1 MNELSSASSLR
12 PETLDARRYL
22 QSLTEQ
28 AMRLGLM
35 TGRQFEALEGN
46 LLSLLA
52 AQTDKLNGGKSS
64 SIRLEQAQELLGGV
78 LFALSLRLKAENT
91 PEKALELIQNVPVL
105 ALYEDGIAL
114 IRKRLNVCRLMQQR
128 ILSSLFRTPN
138 RFYRLTVEGGING
151 FFKLYRPQFFPQETH
166 ITADYPPLLGRP
178 ALDGVEFIEQYLRH
192 IEAENAILRRFDP
205 DDVHRL
211 LLSLSREYADS
222 PINLLEYPL
231 LAALGLALLGQNPWR
246 LNLTAEGVARLQVML
261 SPLDVSAIHE
271 QLAQALES
279 LQGELPAHAMDYA
292 RRCLPHLAS
301 HVHTAL
307 RAGLL
312 SRTFLTPSGVE
323 SEAELLLSYGERMPD
338 GEYRRLLA
346 ALQGVRGEERV
357 QAMLAGVHSLADFI
371 DLLADLSWSEE
382 ELDLLVHS
390 LPDAD
395 FLALTHLYPDLSL
408 LDRPAERLLHQALDR
423 RRAALSPAE
432 KRRFDAAL
440 ARIRSTGSTAIC

>member
-1 MNELSSASSLR
+1 
-12 PETLDARRYL
+12 
-22 QSLTEQ
+22 
-28 AMRLGLM
+28 
-35 TGRQFEALEGN
+35 
-46 LLSLLA
+46 
-52 AQTDKLNGGKSS
+52 
-64 SIRLEQAQELLGGV
+64 
-78 LFALSLRLKAENT
+78 
-91 PEKALELIQNVPVL
+91 
-105 ALYEDGIAL
+105 
-114 IRKRLNVCRLMQQR
+114 
-128 ILSSLFRTPN
+128 
-138 RFYRLTVEGGING
+138 
-151 FFKLYRPQFFPQETH
+151 
-166 ITADYPPLLGRP
+166 
-178 ALDGVEFIEQYLRH
+178 
-192 IEAENAILRRFDP
+192 
-205 DDVHRL
+205 
-211 LLSLSREYADS
+211 
-222 PINLLEYPL
+222 
-231 LAALGLALLGQNPWR
+231 
-246 LNLTAEGVARLQVML
+246 ML